1 MPWPSR
7 RRGGWIRVP
16 WVCRSTDEWR
26 ARVRGAE
33 TPAVTAVVAQI
44 LADVRQGGDAA
55 VRGWTR
61 RLDRVDRPTS
71 RVAWTDAPALPP
83 ALADALALAGERIRA
98 FATWSRPPVA
108 RDGLSGGGLTVRTV
122 WEPLGR
128 VAVYV
133 PAGRFPLASTLLM
146 GVIPAQVAGVRD
158 IVVLTP
164 PRADGE
170 PDPVTLAAAAWLGI
184 QEVHAIGGAQAV
196 GATAY
201 GTESVRPVDA
211 LVGPGNVYVTEAKRQ
226 VAHQIRIDGLNGP
239 SEVVVW
245 GEPPA
250 SAAQAA
256 RDLLAQAEHDPAS
269 VALAVSQ
276 DVAWLDEVGRI
287 ACALSPALTSQ
298 PGVGGVVVTTPD
310 EAVRFVNAL
319 APEHLELWGPAGVY
333 ADELTHAGATFIDCP
348 SPLGDYV
355 AGPNHVLPT
364 GGRARRQSVL
374 GVEDFLRRRTETR
387 QVGNPERLADQA
399 AVLAAAEGLERHHDA
414 LAAFA
419 AAEASRSVSAEAV
432 TRQAPQG
439 VAR

>member
-1 MPWPSR
+1 M
-7 RRGGWIRVP
+7 P
-16 WVCRSTDEWR
+16 WVCRSTDEWLT
-26 ARVRGAE
+26 RVRGGD
-33 TPAVTAVVAQI
+33 TPAVTAAVAQI
-44 LADVRQGGDAA
+44 LADVATGGDAA
-55 VRGWTR
+55 VRGWTG
-61 RLDRVDRPTS
+61 RLDGVDRPTS
-71 RVAWTDAPALPP
+71 RVAWLDAPALPP

-98 FATWSRPPVA
+98 FATWSRPPAA
-108 RDGLSGGGLTVRTV
+108 RDGLTDGGLAVRTV
-122 WEPLGR
+122 WEPLER

-170 PDPVTLAAAAWLGI
+170 PDRVTLAAAAWLGI

-196 GATAY
+196 GAAAF
-201 GTESVRPVDA
+201 GTESVRRVDA

-226 VAHQIRIDGLNGP
+226 VADRIRIDGLNGP

-256 RDLLAQAEHDPAS
+256 QDLLAQAEHDPAS
-269 VALAVSQ
+269 VALVVSR
-276 DVAWLDEVGRI
+276 DAAWLDEVGRL
-287 ACALSPALTSQ
+287 ASALSPELASRPRL
-298 PGVGGVVVTTPD
+298 GGVLVETAA
-310 EAVRFVNAL
+310 EAVRFINAM
-319 APEHLELWGPAGVY
+319 APEHLELWGPAAVY
-333 ADELTHAGATFIDCP
+333 AGELTHAGATFIDCP

-364 GGRARRQSVL
+364 GGRARWQSVL

-387 QVGNPERLADQA
+387 QVGNSSHLAEA
-399 AVLAAAEGLERHHDA
+399 AALLAAAEGLERHREA

-419 AAEASRSVSAEAV
+419 AFKAGEWPPRSLNADK
-432 TRQAPQG
+432 G

>member
-1 MPWPSR
+1 M
-7 RRGGWIRVP
+7 
-16 WVCRSTDEWR
+16 
-26 ARVRGAE
+26 
-33 TPAVTAVVAQI
+33 TAAVAQI
-44 LADVRQGGDAA
+44 LADVRKGGDEA

-61 RLDRVDRPTS
+61 RLDGVDRPTS

-83 ALADALALAGERIRA
+83 ALAGALALAAERIRA
-98 FATWSRPPVA
+98 FAQWSRPPA
-108 RDGLSGGGLTVRTV
+108 NLDGLSGDGLNVRTV

-133 PAGRFPLASTLLM
+133 PAGRFPLASSLLM

-164 PRADGE
+164 PQADGE
-170 PDPVTLAAAAWLGI
+170 PDPVTLAAAAWLGV

-196 GATAY
+196 AAAAF
-201 GTESVRPVDA
+201 GTECVPLVDA

-226 VAHQIRIDGLNGP
+226 VADRIRIDGLNGP

-256 RDLLAQAEHDPAS
+256 QDLLAQAEHDPAS
-269 VALAVSQ
+269 VALVVSR
-276 DVAWLDEVGRI
+276 DAAWLDEVGRM
-287 ACALSPALTSQ
+287 AVALSPTLVSQ
-298 PGVGGVVVTTPD
+298 PGVGGVLVGSVA

-319 APEHLELWGPAGVY
+319 APEHLELWGPAAAY
-333 ADELTHAGATFIDCP
+333 AADLTAVGATFIDCP

-387 QVGNPERLADQA
+387 QVGNPQRLAA
-399 AVLAAAEGLERHHDA
+399 AAGLLAAAEGLEHHRQA
-414 LAAFA
+414 LHAFA
-419 AAEASRSVSAEAV
+419 ATWGGRSDSSEVSIRHTAK
-432 TRQAPQG
+432 G

>member
-1 MPWPSR
+1 MPCQSGK
-7 RRGGWIRVP
+7 RGGWIRVP
-16 WVCRSTDEWR
+16 WVCRSTDEWLG
-26 ARVRGAE
+26 RVRGGE
-33 TPAVTAVVAQI
+33 TPAVTAAVAQI
-44 LADVRQGGDAA
+44 LAEVRQGGDAA

-71 RVAWTDAPALPP
+71 RVAWRDAPALPP

-98 FATWSRPPVA
+98 FAAWSRPPAA
-108 RDGLSGGGLTVRTV
+108 RHGLTEGGLTVRTV
-122 WEPLGR
+122 WEPLER

-133 PAGRFPLASTLLM
+133 PAGRFPLASSLLM

-164 PRADGE
+164 PQADGE

-196 GATAY
+196 GAAAF

-211 LVGPGNVYVTEAKRQ
+211 LVGPGNAYVTEAKRQ
-226 VAHQIRIDGLNGP
+226 VADRIRIDGLNGP

-250 SAAQAA
+250 PAAQVA

-269 VALAVSQ
+269 VALVVSR
-276 DVAWLDEVGRI
+276 DAAWLDEVGRI
-287 ACALSPALTSQ
+287 ASALSPELASQ
-298 PGVGGVVVTTPD
+298 AGVGGVVVETAA

-319 APEHLELWGPAGVY
+319 APEHLELWGPAAVY
-333 ADELTHAGATFIDCP
+333 AAETTHAGATFIDCP
-348 SPLGDYV
+348 SPMGDYV

-387 QVGNPERLADQA
+387 QVGSSRRLADA
-399 AVLAAAEGLERHHDA
+399 AALLAAAEGLERHREA

-419 AAEASRSVSAEAV
+419 GARSASRPAA
-432 TRQAPQG
+432 QG